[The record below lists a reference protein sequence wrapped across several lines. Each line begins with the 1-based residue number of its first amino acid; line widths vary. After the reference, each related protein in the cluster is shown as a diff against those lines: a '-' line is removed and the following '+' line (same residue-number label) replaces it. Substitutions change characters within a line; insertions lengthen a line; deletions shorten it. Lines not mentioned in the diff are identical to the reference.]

1 MLDDE
6 GDDEEE
12 LVEAV
17 RASEE
22 DLARPPLEGVHLCW
36 SYPTTGITYLQYCTI
51 QRIGI
56 IKYKQC

>member
-1 MLDDE
+1 MFDNE

-36 SYPTTGITYLQYCTI
+36 SYPSIILQRESLTYSTVQFKELE
-51 QRIGI
+51 
-56 IKYKQC
+56 

>member
-36 SYPTTGITYLQYCTI
+36 SYPTMGITCSQYTSKNLNNL
-51 QRIGI
+51 
-56 IKYKQC
+56 KYKQW

>member
-36 SYPTTGITYLQYCTI
+36 SYPTTGITCLV
-51 QRIGI
+51 
-56 IKYKQC
+56 